1 MQPIETIYDGYRF
14 RSRLEAKWAVYFKYS
29 EIRYIYEPEGFKLAD
44 GTAYLPD
51 FYLPDYNAYVEI
63 KSIDAII
70 INREGSGQFSFE
82 SGREDA
88 AKYASFLTEVVKT
101 STYIILI
108 GDPYDALQMNP
119 SNNGGGHIF
128 MLGECLPHILIAQG
142 ERVSCNTGEDCG
154 LCNHYS
160 QLLYYPFLGFSKDG
174 ILIAITT
181 SAEYLPKDFKYCDMI
196 ALSENDG
203 EGLSENAVSF
213 REKVRA
219 QVHIAQHA
227 RRVRFEHNEK
237 P

>member
-14 RSRLEAKWAVYFKYS
+14 RSRLEARWAVFFKYS
-29 EIRYIYEPEGFKLAD
+29 GIRYIYETEGFRLSD
-44 GTAYLPD
+44 GTTYLPD

-70 INREGSGQFSFE
+70 IGKDDSDQLYFE

-88 AKYASFLTEVVKT
+88 TKYASFLTEVVNT
-101 STYIILI
+101 ATYMILI

-128 MLGECLPHILIAQG
+128 MLGECLAHILIKQG
-142 ERVSCNTGEDCG
+142 KRVTCETGEDCG
-154 LCNHYS
+154 SCNHYS

-174 ILIAITT
+174 ILIAAT
-181 SAEYLPKDFKYCDMI
+181 APVEYLPKDFKYCDVTV
-196 ALSENDG
+196 LSENNEDMN
-203 EGLSENAVSF
+203 ESIVSF
-213 REKVRA
+213 REKVAA
-219 QVHIAQHA
+219 QVQIAQQA
-227 RRVRFEHNEK
+227 RKVRFEHNET